1 MKIGIDM
8 GHPLDCG
15 ANEIMNE
22 TVGNRQVGNLLINKL
37 RALGHT
43 VINCTVD
50 DNTSELVRRVANANA
65 QQLDYFISLHM
76 DSFTSDSAN
85 GVSIFTTENS
95 GAKTISKGIIDLVA
109 KSCNYTNRGWKSAD
123 YYVLKNTIAPA
134 MLIEMGFVSNKG
146 DCNKFNAE
154 NIANAIVNGLTGQTS
169 TIQVETLKATPTPE
183 KPVIRDNWVKRLQGI
198 TGASQDGIPGPITL
212 SKCPLVRKDTTG
224 EVVKLLQEQLKTLGY
239 DCYGIDGYFGNNTK
253 QAVIRFQNNSGLSAD
268 GIVGQNTWRKL
279 LGLN

>member
-8 GHPLDCG
+8 GHPLNCG

-22 TVGNRQVGNLLINKL
+22 TVGNRQVGNLVINKL

-65 QQLDYFISLHM
+65 QQLDYFVSLHM
-76 DSFTSDSAN
+76 DSFNNPSAN
-85 GVSIFTTENS
+85 GVTVFTTENS
-95 GAKTISKGIIDLVA
+95 GAKTISKGIINLVA
-109 KSCNYTNRGWKSAD
+109 QSCNYTNRGWKSAN

-134 MLIEMGFVSNKG
+134 MLIEMGFVSNQG

-154 NIANAIVNGLTGQTS
+154 NIANAIVKGLTGQTVI
-169 TIQVETLKATPTPE
+169 IQVGTLKATSVA
-183 KPVIRDNWVKRLQGI
+183 KAPVVKDNWVKRLQGI
-198 TGASQDGIPGPITL
+198 IGSSQDGIPGPNTL
-212 SKCPLVRKDTTG
+212 SKCRLVKINSTG
-224 EVVKLLQEQLKTLGY
+224 HAVMLLQEKLNQLGY
-239 DCYGIDGYFGNNTK
+239 NCGYADGYFGNNTK
-253 QAVIRFQNNSGLSAD
+253 AAIMRYQTNNDLVAD
-268 GIVGQNTWRKL
+268 GIVGRNTWSML